1 MSWPTIPRELL
12 ASAAL
17 VSVVLFFS
25 NLLLLPWLVTRL
37 PVDYFVKPLDQQARL
52 FPSLPWLGWAVR
64 IAKNL
69 IGLVLLL
76 AGVAMLFLPGQGV
89 LTIVVALV
97 MLEFPGK
104 RRLERRLVRK
114 PRVLAALNALRARVG
129 VAPLEA
135 PPTEE
140 TTS

>member
-12 ASAAL
+12 ASAVL
-17 VSVVLFFS
+17 VSAVLFFS
-25 NLLLLPWLVTRL
+25 TLLLLPWLVTRL
-37 PVDYFVKPLDQQARL
+37 PVDYFVKPLDRRARL

-69 IGLVLLL
+69 VGLVLLL

-97 MLEFPGK
+97 LLEFPGK

-114 PRVLAALNALRARVG
+114 PRVLAALNRLRARVG

-135 PPTEE
+135 PPTDG
-140 TTS
+140 TSS